1 MAYRKHLLA
10 LCLVVACSGDAKTGS
25 TDSAAAAS
33 ANGSGD
39 MDEQLADISSY
50 RLTMDKVDRWMNAQR
65 SMARQVAALSPAER
79 EAFKARQ
86 EQKDDASDADMDEM
100 VQRIESEPMMKAA
113 VRDAGLS
120 PREFTLLTMSMIQ
133 TGMATAVLDMRP
145 NDNQDSLARAMKA
158 NMDNIRFMR
167 ENQAE
172 LTRKQQETA
181 ATLKA
186 AGMDNDN

>member
-25 TDSAAAAS
+25 TDSAAAS

>member
-10 LCLVVACSGDAKTGS
+10 LCLVVACSGDVKTGA
-25 TDSAAAAS
+25 TDSAAATPAS
-33 ANGSGD
+33 GSAD

-65 SMARQVAALSPAER
+65 IMAKQVAALSPAER

-86 EQKDDASDADMDEM
+86 DQQDDATDADMDEM
-100 VQRIESEPMMKAA
+100 VRRIESEPMMKSA
-113 VRDAGLS
+113 VREAGLS

-145 NDNQDSLARAMKA
+145 NDNQDSLAREMKA